1 MDIVKTILTSW
12 PLAIVIIVF
21 AIRGSLKKIIENRLF
36 SFKVGNV
43 EVTFDRLLKEV
54 DESLKDE
61 SPEINECSTTN
72 KESKEAEET
81 VKTKSPQEKLAE
93 QKKARKLEV
102 EEKERIYNIISEDP
116 EKAITRSWSL
126 IIRELKRLG
135 EKNGLHR
142 RYSMFDDI
150 IYTLIRNDVIS
161 KNSYSAL
168 IRLYQIIVL
177 VKTSKNGYKWT
188 EEDAYSFYKSCRSV
202 LRQLRRID

>member
-43 EVTFDRLLKEV
+43 EVTFDRLLQEV
-54 DESLKDE
+54 DESLQDE
-61 SPEINECSTTN
+61 SPEINEGCTTN
-72 KESKEAEET
+72 KESKDAKET
-81 VKTKSPQEKLAE
+81 VETKSPQESLAE
-93 QKKARKLEV
+93 QKKARELEAQ
-102 EEKERIYNIISEDP
+102 EKKRIYNLISEDP

-126 IIRELKRLG
+126 VFQELKRLG
-135 EKNGLHR
+135 EKNGLDR
-142 RYSMFDDI
+142 RISMFDNI
-150 IYTLIRNDVIS
+150 LYNLIRNDEIS
-161 KNSYSAL
+161 KNTFSAL

-188 EEDAYSFYKSCRSV
+188 EEDASSFYKSCRLV
-202 LRQLRRID
+202 LRQLRNI